1 MKNLR
6 GVQILP
12 KEGLTSF
19 GSEELLKMLGE
30 IVLLAIGCKLLRE
43 VIIPTEDC
51 RARLLGM
58 ASVQEAPLR
67 GVGLRIGSV
76 ERQVTTS

>member
-19 GSEELLKMLGE
+19 GSEEHLKMLGE
-30 IVLLAIGCKLLRE
+30 IVLLGCKLLRE

-51 RARLLGM
+51 IARLLGM
-58 ASVQEAPLR
+58 ASVLEAPLR
-67 GVGLRIGSV
+67 GVGLWIGSV

>member
-19 GSEELLKMLGE
+19 GSEELLKMLGGK
-30 IVLLAIGCKLLRE
+30 VLLGCKLLRE

-58 ASVQEAPLR
+58 ASVLEAPLR
-67 GVGLRIGSV
+67 GVGLWIGSV
-76 ERQVTTS
+76 ER

>member
-1 MKNLR
+1 MKNLSV
-6 GVQILP
+6 VQILP

-30 IVLLAIGCKLLRE
+30 IVLLGCKLLE
-43 VIIPTEDC
+43 VIC

-58 ASVQEAPLR
+58 ASVLEAPLR
-67 GVGLRIGSV
+67 GVGLWIGSV
-76 ERQVTTS
+76 ERQETTS

>member
-19 GSEELLKMLGE
+19 GSEELLKMLGG
-30 IVLLAIGCKLLRE
+30 IVLLGRR

-58 ASVQEAPLR
+58 ASVLEAPLR
-67 GVGLRIGSV
+67 GVGLWIGSV
-76 ERQVTTS
+76 ERQVTTEY